1 MLPTAHPFSR
11 RRFIA
16 SASAAAGALALPAT
30 LRSQATPKLYTIR
43 SVWLGRYVDAHEVE
57 SLDWQMV
64 VRTRQA
70 PPADQTQHW
79 QLIPVGDG
87 YFEIRQSSSQRY
99 ADAHDGDDDDW
110 RMVTRERQN
119 NTSQHWFLESVGT
132 DTWRIFNRAW
142 ERFVDVHD
150 GDDDDWR
157 MVLRERQP
165 NTAQAPNTSQFW
177 EIKEVS
183 VDAEPPPPPP
193 PKPSTPDPTANMVP
207 AAYLGTWTGTGTQV
221 NPSVE
226 WPMRITIRGG
236 AVGSIVGGAEYPE
249 QSCGG
254 NLILE
259 EVASG
264 IVLGESLTYGQGSC
278 TDGGTIT
285 LTLRGDGRL
294 AFGWVGIRTDG
305 SVSTATGMLSRA

>member
-99 ADAHDGDDDDW
+99 ADAHDGT
-110 RMVTRERQN
+110 MT
-119 NTSQHWFLESVGT
+119 TG
-132 DTWRIFNRAW
+132 AW
-142 ERFVDVHD
+142 SLARD
-150 GDDDDWR
+150 R
-157 MVLRERQP
+157 
-165 NTAQAPNTSQFW
+165 
-177 EIKEVS
+177 
-183 VDAEPPPPPP
+183 
-193 PKPSTPDPTANMVP
+193 
-207 AAYLGTWTGTGTQV
+207 
-221 NPSVE
+221 
-226 WPMRITIRGG
+226 TIRRNIGFWNRSARTPGG
-236 AVGSIVGGAEYPE
+236 
-249 QSCGG
+249 
-254 NLILE
+254 
-259 EVASG
+259 
-264 IVLGESLTYGQGSC
+264 
-278 TDGGTIT
+278 
-285 LTLRGDGRL
+285 
-294 AFGWVGIRTDG
+294 F
-305 SVSTATGMLSRA
+305 